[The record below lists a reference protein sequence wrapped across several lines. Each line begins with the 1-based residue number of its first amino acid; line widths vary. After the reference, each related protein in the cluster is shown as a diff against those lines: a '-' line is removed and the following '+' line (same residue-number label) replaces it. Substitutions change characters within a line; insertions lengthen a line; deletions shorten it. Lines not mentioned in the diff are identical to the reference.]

1 MILLKD
7 ALDPNRSP
15 TIRLHGRQVRIKV
28 MLEGNVR
35 WLEGNVNVRYLGVYW
50 DTGLRVMST
59 YSELKPD
66 KARSTEK
73 FNALAAIA
81 KRDWGLDHECLLIR
95 RNIYSGSNVYNDM
108 MVR

>member
-1 MILLKD
+1 MYRGKALGTEMILLKD
-7 ALDPNRSP
+7 ALDPNRPP
-15 TIRLHGRQVRIKV
+15 TIRLHGRQVRMKAS
-28 MLEGNVR
+28 
-35 WLEGNVNVRYLGVYW
+35 VRYLGVYW

>member
-1 MILLKD
+1 MK
-7 ALDPNRSP
+7 AS
-15 TIRLHGRQVRIKV
+15 
-28 MLEGNVR
+28 
-35 WLEGNVNVRYLGVYW
+35 VRYLGVYW

-81 KRDWGLDHECLLIR
+81 KRDWGLDHECLLTLYEGIF
-95 RNIYSGSNVYNDM
+95 IPVATYTTI
-108 MVR
+108 